1 MAGDFLSHFT
11 KKPSPL
17 QDDEIRRSLTEALI
31 SGDAAEFRRI
41 LGEVDAG
48 LLEEPRLYHVMAPPN
63 SDIPQILADQNG
75 QPLPPGYV
83 IPAGMPIEM
92 LNVTITPTEMR
103 LTYGDDVWVAPVA
116 QPDAPR
122 PNDTD
127 GE

>member
-1 MAGDFLSHFT
+1 MAGEFLSHFS
-11 KKPSPL
+11 KKTSPL
-17 QDDEIRRSLTEALI
+17 QNDEVRRLLTEALI
-31 SGDAAEFRRI
+31 AGDAAEFRRL
-41 LGEVDAG
+41 LGEVDAD
-48 LLEEPRLYHVMAPPN
+48 LLEEPRLFHVMSPPG
-63 SDIPQILADQNG
+63 SDIPQILADQHG
-75 QPLPPGYV
+75 HPVPQGYV

-116 QPDAPR
+116 GPDAPR